1 MEGLNVDFDSSVWLT
16 VPDLICQSPLQT
28 GKVRLEEIQC
38 MCEVTQGIVK
48 ELGLQLTPPE
58 SWSGVSI
65 TSLFPCIPLPA
76 VNTEV
81 TQHI

>member
-1 MEGLNVDFDSSVWLT
+1 
-16 VPDLICQSPLQT
+16 
-28 GKVRLEEIQC
+28 